1 MLWDKIL
8 PSGIGH
14 TTNCF
19 LSIAGCN
26 EDKNTFDDTGYLLC
40 SDSDERRNVK
50 SVTQLSHALSQES
63 MSSESLIQ
71 VGSRPSRKLPIIKIA
86 LKLQF

>member
-19 LSIAGCN
+19 LSVAGSN
-26 EDKNTFDDTGYLLC
+26 DDNASTDQSDDGAYLLC
-40 SDSDERRNVK
+40 GESNERRSIK
-50 SVTQLSHALSQES
+50 SVSQLSHALSQES
-63 MSSESLIQ
+63 MSSDSLIQ
-71 VGSRPSRKLPIIKIA
+71 VIHFNSAYKC
-86 LKLQF
+86 

>member
-19 LSIAGCN
+19 LSVAGSNDENN
-26 EDKNTFDDTGYLLC
+26 ETDGGAYLLC
-40 SDSDERRNVK
+40 SGSNERRNIK
-50 SVTQLSHALSQES
+50 SVTQLSHALSEES
-63 MSSESLIQ
+63 MSCDSLIQ
-71 VGSRPSRKLPIIKIA
+71 VDTKMCFHGLFCVK
-86 LKLQF
+86 